1 VEVDLCGPEETTMK
15 LHRITHNL
23 LITTLLCLPIA
34 GMAQQYTLTPLGFAG
49 FSPVVGGPY
58 EGLNNSGYVVGYD
71 NVINGAYIYH
81 AGVVTSLNLDLG
93 DGVAINNS
101 GFAAFRSWGPD
112 LHSYLFTPSIF
123 THTVGFLTDIGT
135 LDGSG
140 GLNNSGQTVALA
152 MNDSATIVGSATVP
166 STGNPVWHAFSF
178 TGGHMTDLGTL
189 PQGLD
194 TTAWAINNLG
204 QIVGDN
210 LYPSGLDRA
219 FISANGVM
227 TDLDPGNTVYD
238 SRAAA
243 INDAGQIVVI
253 TDLAWR
259 IVIIGRN
266 QRQFI
271 PYRGSTYYTTV
282 CRAGVCSNVGNLGS
296 TLGTYGY
303 SINQAGDAVG
313 YTQMPD
319 NTSRPFLYH
328 AGAISDLND
337 HVPNLMGYALR
348 IASNIND
355 AGQIVCWA
363 KNPSGNFETVLLTP
377 I

>member
-1 VEVDLCGPEETTMK
+1 MK
-15 LHRITHNL
+15 LHRIAHNL
-23 LITTLLCLPIA
+23 LITTFLCLPITA
-34 GMAQQYTLTPLGFAG
+34 MAQQYTLTPLGFAG
-49 FSPVVGGPY
+49 FSDVVGGPY
-58 EGLNNSGYVVGYD
+58 EGLNNAGYVVGYD
-71 NVINGAYIYH
+71 NVINGAFIYH
-81 AGVVTSLNLDLG
+81 AGVATSINLTLG
-93 DGVAINNS
+93 DGVAVNNN

-123 THTVGFLTDIGT
+123 SRSVGFLTDIGT
-135 LDGSG
+135 LGGSG

-166 STGNPVWHAFSF
+166 STGNPVWHAFAF

-210 LYPSGLDRA
+210 LYPSGIDRA

-238 SRAAA
+238 SRAPA

-259 IVIIGRN
+259 VVIISRT
-266 QRQFI
+266 QRRFI
-271 PYRGSTYYTTV
+271 PYRGSTYYTAV
-282 CRAGVCSNVGNLGS
+282 CRAGACSNVGNLGS

-303 SINQAGDAVG
+303 SINQAGDVVG

-319 NTSRPFLYH
+319 NISRPFLYH
-328 AGAISDLND
+328 SGAISDLND

-355 AGQIVCWA
+355 SGQILCWA
-363 KNPSGNFETVLLTP
+363 KNPSGHWETVLLTP
-377 I
+377 TN